1 MSKFHVTATTALQ
14 AAFDAHRT
22 RAFPTPG
29 LTADLPGD
37 VLEGIRSDL
46 AIYDA
51 SVASAVM
58 NLLAGRP
65 ADPAA
70 LAPSTDL
77 AQRLAHLRT
86 QGDAPTLA
94 ACRDY
99 LMALEALS
107 RVALATIDAG
117 RS

>member
-1 MSKFHVTATTALQ
+1 MSSPQATTTAALQ
-14 AAFDAHRT
+14 AAFDAHRR

-29 LTADLPGD
+29 LTADRPGD

-46 AIYDA
+46 AIHDA
-51 SVASAVM
+51 AVASAVM
-58 NLLAGRP
+58 NLLAGRA

-70 LAPSTDL
+70 LAPSADL

-86 QGDAPTLA
+86 QVEDPTLA
-94 ACRDY
+94 ACREY
-99 LMALEALS
+99 LMALETLS
-107 RVALATIDAG
+107 RVALATIDAA